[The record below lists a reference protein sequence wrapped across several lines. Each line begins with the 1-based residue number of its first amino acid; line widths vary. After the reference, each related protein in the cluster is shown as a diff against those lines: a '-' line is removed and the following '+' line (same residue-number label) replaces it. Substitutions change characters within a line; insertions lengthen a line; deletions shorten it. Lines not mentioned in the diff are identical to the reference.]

1 MKSHS
6 LIATSAFV
14 LCALLGSNRAYAQD
28 AAPAPDTDAQYQA
41 QQQQY
46 QEQLRENQGAR
57 QDYQNQQQDYQNRRA
72 QYEDQTAA
80 YEALRTR
87 YASERAAY
95 RRYEWP
101 ARFAEWRLKSDSS
114 LMNVQVHL
122 INGNTVGNV
131 IGAAHG
137 PDRVIEA
144 LQVMLDDRS
153 IVWFDAR
160 DVRFDQF
167 NGTIITDLYPS
178 DIRQMAREQIG

>member
-6 LIATSAFV
+6 LTAASAFI
-14 LCALLGSNRAYAQD
+14 LCTLLGSNRAHAQD
-28 AAPAPDTDAQYQA
+28 RPDANSQYQA

-46 QEQLRENQGAR
+46 QEQLKENQGA
-57 QDYQNQQQDYQNRRA
+57 QQDYQNRQQDYQDRRA
-72 QYEDQTAA
+72 HFEDQTAA
-80 YEALRTR
+80 YEALSAR

-95 RRYEWP
+95 HRYEWP

-137 PDRVIEA
+137 PDKVIEA
-144 LQVMLDDRS
+144 LQVLLDDRS
-153 IVWFDAR
+153 IVWFDAN

-167 NGTIITDLYPS
+167 NGTIITDLS
-178 DIRQMAREQIG
+178 E